1 MNQRSTITLSLIAII
16 SFVVLMMTHMLSA
29 PILLNRKNAEFLSL
43 LNMTS
48 VGSYS
53 VKDAVL
59 TSGDLKNDGI
69 VRYQVIANGNSVYG
83 IVYEVAT
90 SGYNNDLSFLVGI
103 KDNTFQSFKVIS
115 SSETPSFGGVFLT
128 NLPTLLPGLSIE
140 GDYLTPLIGAS
151 AGVTMTRT
159 GVVNALSAMAEDYLM
174 RTEG

>member
-1 MNQRSTITLSLIAII
+1 MNQRSTMTLSLIAVA
-16 SFVVLMMTHMLSA
+16 SFVVLMVTHIVSA

-48 VGSYS
+48 VGSYT
-53 VKDAVL
+53 VDDVVL
-59 TSGDLKNDGI
+59 TTGDLKDDGI
-69 VRYQVIANGNSVYG
+69 VRYQVISNGDSVYG

-90 SGYNNDLSFLVGI
+90 SGYNNDLSFIVGI
-103 KDNTFQSFKVIS
+103 KEHTFQSFKVIS

-151 AGVTMTRT
+151 TGVTMTRT
-159 GVVNALSAMAEDYLM
+159 GVVNALSAMVEDYLM